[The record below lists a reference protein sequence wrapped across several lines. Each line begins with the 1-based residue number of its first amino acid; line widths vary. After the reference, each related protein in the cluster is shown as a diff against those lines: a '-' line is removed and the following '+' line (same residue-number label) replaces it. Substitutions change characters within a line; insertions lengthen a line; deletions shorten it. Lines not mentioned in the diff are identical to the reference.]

1 MGLSIDLRKRVIA
14 AIDKGMSATN
24 AEKLFKVSRKTI
36 YNWMVLRKETNSLEP
51 KSGYQNGHSHTIK
64 DWDGFKTFAEANRYC
79 TIEEMSV
86 EWKKS
91 TDGTISKSVIQR
103 GLKKIDFTSKKKRS
117 ITPKPIQ

>member
-1 MGLSIDLRKRVIA
+1 MALSIDLRERVIA

-36 YNWMVLRKETNSLEP
+36 YNWMVLRKETNSLAP
-51 KSGYQNGHSHTIK
+51 KSGYQNGHSHTVK
-64 DWDGFKTFAEANRYC
+64 DWDSFRTFAKTNKYC

-103 GLKKIDFTSKKKRS
+103 GLKKIDFTYKKKRL
-117 ITPKPIQ
+117 ITSKPIQ